1 MSLFKKALN
10 VTPAY
15 QAAKLGSK
23 LSQQHKQQNQEKAV
37 AAQSAQPV
45 EAAQPKPK
53 IKKLSFT
60 YSKYLGGHSKLGKAR
75 QGNLY
80 LTDEKIGVGT
90 FGPSHSALLW
100 TDVASVDVSGEQVSK
115 SKIGATLVFG
125 VFGGLAAKGTKNQA
139 AIIIHTKDNE
149 VAYYQIDKVSQLEAK
164 AKITPLLHAVGVP
177 LSDETAQQPQA
188 PQVNDVTEQ
197 LTQLSKLKEQGILT
211 EAEFTAKKKQL
222 LGL

>member
-1 MSLFKKALN
+1 MIMSLFKKALN

-23 LSQQHKQQNQEKAV
+23 LNQQHQQKKQDNAV
-37 AAQSAQPV
+37 AAQSV
-45 EAAQPKPK
+45 ETDQSKPK

-90 FGPSHSALLW
+90 FGPSHAALSW

-139 AIIIHTKDNE
+139 AIIVHTKDNE

-188 PQVNDVTEQ
+188 PQGNDVTEQ

>member
-10 VTPAY
+10 ATPAY
-15 QAAKLGSK
+15 QAVKLGSK
-23 LSQQHKQQNQEKAV
+23 LNQQHKDNSIK
-37 AAQSAQPV
+37 AQPAQPD

-80 LTDEKIGVGT
+80 LTDEKIGIGT
-90 FGPSHSALLW
+90 FGPSHSALQW
-100 TDVASVDVSGEQVSK
+100 SDVASVDVSGEQVSK

-139 AIIIHTKDNE
+139 AIIVHTKDNE
-149 VAYYQIDKVSQLEAK
+149 VAYYQIDKTSQLEAK

-177 LSDETAQQPQA
+177 LTDETTSQPQA
-188 PQVNDVTEQ
+188 PQNNDITEQ
-197 LTQLSKLKEQGILT
+197 LTKLAKLKEQGILT
-211 EAEFTAKKKQL
+211 EAEFAAKKKQL

>member
-1 MSLFKKALN
+1 M
-10 VTPAY
+10 
-15 QAAKLGSK
+15 
-23 LSQQHKQQNQEKAV
+23 
-37 AAQSAQPV
+37 
-45 EAAQPKPK
+45 
-53 IKKLSFT
+53 
-60 YSKYLGGHSKLGKAR
+60 
-75 QGNLY
+75 Y

-90 FGPSHSALLW
+90 FGASHAALLW

-139 AIIIHTKDNE
+139 ALIVHTKDNE

-164 AKITPLLHAVGVP
+164 AKSTPLLHAVGVP
-177 LSDETAQQPQA
+177 LIDETAQQPQVT
-188 PQVNDVTEQ
+188 QGNDVTEQ